1 MIHFQTNMNLDS
13 GEPMD
18 SLTPAC
24 IEWCRSV
31 GSSAKTLQDILMGP
45 DANVMRAIQEGID
58 RANKLAPS
66 NAQRIQ
72 KWTILPRDF
81 SVPGGELG
89 KHSLFDNWL
98 YSSLT
103 KVLIWCLLNLRECLL
118 L

>member
-1 MIHFQTNMNLDS
+1 MNLDS
-13 GEPMD
+13 GEPLD

-24 IEWCRSV
+24 IEWCRSI
-31 GSSAKTLQDILMGP
+31 GSSAKTIQDILVGP
-45 DANVMRAIQEGID
+45 DANIMRAIQEGID

-89 KHSLFDNWL
+89 KYTLHAIIILQHMYKLCVYFSLGKEWKCKLSIRN
-98 YSSLT
+98 
-103 KVLIWCLLNLRECLL
+103 I
-118 L
+118 